1 MTSSPAASSPSDT
14 WLRPRP
20 RTFLD
25 PTAASCSPATKLPNR
40 AARGRGE
47 QGWSAHSLGSCIVHD
62 MAGCALGVELAPCPL
77 CSPSTSPGARG
88 PSQPVAALL
97 PARAGGPRS
106 CLVLS
111 GLGVRAPC
119 VLHSSRLP
127 GHAQRPA
134 PSRLPMS
141 RPLRGRLGFEAGAV
155 AGLAE
160 ALGRTSPPGHN
171 ASLGVGGPATATGC
185 GRAAQDSGSPLTANH
200 PPNPRLILALPWGLH
215 MPKGPTEPLPHPSPH
230 TLGLGLALSPQ
241 LPLLPP
247 PAAPLFHAPPT
258 HTLTNCHCA
267 LYFYGRDVQ
276 MRGAIPARTE
286 LSECSIH

>member
-1 MTSSPAASSPSDT
+1 MTSSPAASCPSDT

-185 GRAAQDSGSPLTANH
+185 GRAAQDSGSPLTAN
-200 PPNPRLILALPWGLH
+200 
-215 MPKGPTEPLPHPSPH
+215 
-230 TLGLGLALSPQ
+230 
-241 LPLLPP
+241 PP
-247 PAAPLFHAPPT
+247 PTP
-258 HTLTNCHCA
+258 
-267 LYFYGRDVQ
+267 G
-276 MRGAIPARTE
+276 
-286 LSECSIH
+286 